1 VDACAAFYR
10 SAVGLEPVRR
20 LFDGAIAEMSLGAQL
35 IHILPRPEGGGRTY
49 ERHWTPVHLDV
60 VVDDVEAA
68 VERAVRAGGA
78 LERAIATSD
87 WGRIAGLAD
96 PFGNGFCLIELSAAG
111 YDAVAD

>member
-1 VDACAAFYR
+1 
-10 SAVGLEPVRR
+10 
-20 LFDGAIAEMSLGAQL
+20 MSLGAQL